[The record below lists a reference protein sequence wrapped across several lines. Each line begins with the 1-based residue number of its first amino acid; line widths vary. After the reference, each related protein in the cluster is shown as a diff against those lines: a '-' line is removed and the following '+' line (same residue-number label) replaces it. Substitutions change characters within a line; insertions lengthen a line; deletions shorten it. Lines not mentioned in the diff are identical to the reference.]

1 MHTKHIRVLHVIA
14 RFNVGGTARYL
25 STLLPRLQS
34 EKVEVLLAVGH
45 PQNGEVEDSALG
57 TLTFKR
63 IEELGRR
70 IRPIRDL
77 KSYFALRKIV
87 NEFQP
92 DIIHSHTFKA
102 GLLSRS
108 MFIKIPKIHTFHG
121 HLMTDPEFSKSQIK
135 IITWV
140 ERILAKLTEKLIVT
154 GNRVATDLLSLGI
167 GEMKQY
173 ISIPGAIINTPM
185 PSKSDA
191 RSRLEIGNTF
201 VVLWLARMAPVKQPR
216 LFVEVARLCPDLT
229 FVMCGDGNE
238 LEAIRV
244 GAPSNLKI
252 TGMVDPVDYLAAA
265 DIFVSTS
272 ANDGIPY
279 SILEAQA
286 AGLPVVAVA
295 SGAISEIITDG
306 VNGFLTTSRA
316 EEIAERIGRLN
327 KGETLRASFA
337 AAARANSESLSL
349 NPQLEQIHEQVYLD
363 IIGK

>member
-1 MHTKHIRVLHVIA
+1 
-14 RFNVGGTARYL
+14 
-25 STLLPRLQS
+25 
-34 EKVEVLLAVGH
+34 
-45 PQNGEVEDSALG
+45 
-57 TLTFKR
+57 
-63 IEELGRR
+63 
-70 IRPIRDL
+70 
-77 KSYFALRKIV
+77 
-87 NEFQP
+87 
-92 DIIHSHTFKA
+92 
-102 GLLSRS
+102 
-108 MFIKIPKIHTFHG
+108 
-121 HLMTDPEFSKSQIK
+121 MTDPEFSKSQIK

-140 ERILAKLTEKLIVT
+140 ERILAKLSEKLIVT
-154 GNRVATDLLSLGI
+154 GDRVASDLLSLGI

-173 ISIPGAIINTPM
+173 ISIPGAVINTPM
-185 PSKSDA
+185 LLKSDA

-229 FVMCGDGNE
+229 FVMCGDGTE

-244 GAPSNLKI
+244 GAPPNLKI

-265 DIFVSTS
+265 DVFISTS
-272 ANDGIPY
+272 ANEGIPY
-279 SILEAQA
+279 SILEAQT

-306 VNGFLTTSRA
+306 VNGFLTTSSV
-316 EEIAERIGRLN
+316 EEIAERIGSLN

-349 NPQLEQIHEQVYLD
+349 NPQLVQIHEQVYLD

>member
-1 MHTKHIRVLHVIA
+1 
-14 RFNVGGTARYL
+14 
-25 STLLPRLQS
+25 
-34 EKVEVLLAVGH
+34 
-45 PQNGEVEDSALG
+45 
-57 TLTFKR
+57 
-63 IEELGRR
+63 
-70 IRPIRDL
+70 
-77 KSYFALRKIV
+77 
-87 NEFQP
+87 
-92 DIIHSHTFKA
+92 
-102 GLLSRS
+102 
-108 MFIKIPKIHTFHG
+108 
-121 HLMTDPEFSKSQIK
+121 
-135 IITWV
+135 
-140 ERILAKLTEKLIVT
+140 
-154 GNRVATDLLSLGI
+154 
-167 GEMKQY
+167 
-173 ISIPGAIINTPM
+173 
-185 PSKSDA
+185 
-191 RSRLEIGNTF
+191 
-201 VVLWLARMAPVKQPR
+201 MAPVKQPR